1 MPGEPAP
8 VIQEAT
14 VKATIG
20 DKLIVEGTH
29 SGDPRKI
36 GFIVELHHQDGSPP
50 YVVRWEDDQHESLV
64 FPGPDAHVVSK
75 TPD

>member
-1 MPGEPAP
+1 M
-8 VIQEAT
+8 
-14 VKATIG
+14 KAAVG

-29 SGDPRKI
+29 GGDHRKI

-64 FPGPDAHVVSK
+64 FPGPDAHVVPNE
-75 TPD
+75 PD